1 MANGEGVLLCPTHI
15 SDQSEYLLQPLEDPY
30 VAGPT
35 MACSLRK
42 HCLAGLLP
50 SLRPVTVDFFA
61 STFDIAG
68 KSEVRDLPTAVG
80 SWPLPPGHYMQQVFA
95 KGRSY
100 HKLCSAT
107 LSASRQHAK
116 CCCLLWQ
123 STLLHISGP
132 YFTH

>member
-1 MANGEGVLLCPTHI
+1 VANGEGVLLCPTHI

-68 KSEVRDLPTAVG
+68 KSEVRSADG
-80 SWPLPPGHYMQQVFA
+80 SGILAASARALHA
-95 KGRSY
+95 TS
-100 HKLCSAT
+100 LCE
-107 LSASRQHAK
+107 
-116 CCCLLWQ
+116 
-123 STLLHISGP
+123 G
-132 YFTH
+132 